1 MKTLYAPRFF
11 KSPIDDA
18 NEDLVAPPLKN
29 HLTFTIFITNYVFL
43 LFYITLVVFI

>member
-18 NEDLVAPPLKN
+18 NEDLVAPPKK
-29 HLTFTIFITNYVFL
+29 IT
-43 LFYITLVVFI
+43 

>member
-18 NEDLVAPPLKN
+18 NEDLVAPPKKSLDIYN
-29 HLTFTIFITNYVFL
+29 IYH
-43 LFYITLVVFI
+43 

>member
-18 NEDLVAPPLKN
+18 NEDLVAPPPKKSLDIYN
-29 HLTFTIFITNYVFL
+29 IYH
-43 LFYITLVVFI
+43 

>member
-18 NEDLVAPPLKN
+18 NEDLVAPPPKK
-29 HLTFTIFITNYVFL
+29 IT
-43 LFYITLVVFI
+43 

>member
-18 NEDLVAPPLKN
+18 NEDLVVPPQKKKSLDIYN
-29 HLTFTIFITNYVFL
+29 IYH
-43 LFYITLVVFI
+43 